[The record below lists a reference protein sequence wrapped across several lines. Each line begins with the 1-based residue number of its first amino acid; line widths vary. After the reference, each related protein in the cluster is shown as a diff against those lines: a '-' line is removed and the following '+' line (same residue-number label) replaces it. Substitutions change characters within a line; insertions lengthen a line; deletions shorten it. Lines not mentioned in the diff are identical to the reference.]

1 MHTFEGI
8 GLKDEIVEAVKEL
21 GFVTPTPIQA
31 QAIPHLLT
39 SEQDLIAS
47 AQTGTGKTAAFGLPT
62 IQHIDVEDHQT
73 QAIVL
78 SPTREL
84 CLQITSDLTAYA
96 KNIKGLKILAV
107 YGGSSIDK
115 QISALK
121 KGVHIVVATPGR
133 AVDLINRRKLQ
144 LGDVSRVILDEA
156 DEMLTM
162 GFKDDLE
169 AILNQTP
176 EGRQIILFSATMSG
190 RIKDITKQY
199 MTNAKDISVARVNTG
214 AENVEHHYYMVHAK
228 HRYQVLKRVLDLNPD
243 VYGIVFCRTRMDTK
257 TVAKNLMQ
265 DGYNADALHG
275 DLSQAQRDEVMDN
288 FRAKHLQILVATDVA
303 SRGLDVDDLTHV
315 INYNLPDDVEAY
327 VHRSGR
333 TGRAGKS
340 GTSIA
345 IINTREKRRI
355 NEIEKIAR
363 ISFESKQV
371 PTGQE
376 ICTRQLYS
384 MIDKMQ
390 DVEVDEQQIAPFLD
404 VIYKKFEDVD
414 RETLIKRF
422 ISIEFNRFLDYY
434 KDAEDLNVEDRGRN
448 KKDRK
453 SASEVDFVRMFI
465 NVGAKNK
472 LTPHRLI
479 GLINEALDSSE
490 AKIGKIDIMG
500 SFSFFDIDHTVTQRL
515 IKGVQ
520 GMVFEG
526 EKVNMEVSKSKPGP
540 KYKTDFKGDFKGRPK
555 KGKKKGKKKRFN

>member
-1 MHTFEGI
+1 METFEGI
-8 GLKDEIVEAVKEL
+8 GLKEELLEAVSDL
-21 GFVTPTPIQA
+21 GFVKPTPIQV

-39 SEQDLIAS
+39 TEQDLIAT

-62 IQHIDVEDHQT
+62 IHHINIEDKHT

-84 CLQITSDLTAYA
+84 CLQITKDLTSYA
-96 KNIKGLKILAV
+96 KKLGGLKILAV
-107 YGGSSIDK
+107 YGGSSIEQ
-115 QISALK
+115 QIKALNR
-121 KGVHIVVATPGR
+121 GVHIVVATPGR
-133 AVDLINRRKLQ
+133 AVDLINRKKLK
-144 LGDVSRVILDEA
+144 LGSVSRVVLDEA

-176 EGRQIILFSATMSG
+176 EDRQVILFSATMSS
-190 RIKDITKQY
+190 RIKQITKQY
-199 MTNAKDISVARVNTG
+199 MTNARDISVALVNKG
-214 AENVEHHYYMVHAK
+214 AENVEHHFYMVHSK
-228 HRYQVLKRVLDLNPD
+228 NRYQVLKRVLDLNPD

-257 TVAKNLMQ
+257 TVAKNLMH

-275 DLSQAQRDEVMDN
+275 DLSQGQRDEVMN
-288 FRAKHLQILVATDVA
+288 SFRAKHLQILVATDVA
-303 SRGLDVDDLTHV
+303 SRGLDVNDLTHV

-355 NEIEKIAR
+355 RDIERLSK
-363 ISFESKQV
+363 ISFEQKQV
-371 PTGQE
+371 PTGEE

-390 DVEVDEQQIAPFLD
+390 DVEVDEEQIAPFLD
-404 VIYKKFEDVD
+404 VIYQKFENVD

-434 KDAEDLNVEDRGRN
+434 KNAEDLNVGDRG
-448 KKDRK
+448 KKQRK
-453 SASEVDFVRMFI
+453 SAGDVNFVRMFV
-465 NVGAKNK
+465 NVGGKNN

-500 SFSFFDIDHTVTQRL
+500 NFSFFDIDETVTTAL
-515 IKGVQ
+515 SKGIK

-526 EKVNMEVSKSKPGP
+526 ERLNMEVSKSKPGP
-540 KYKTDFKGDFKGRPK
+540 RYKSDFKGRSK
-555 KGKKKGKKKRFN
+555 KKKGKRKRF